1 MTPAEQLS
9 QAKPRRTRK
18 LTNHPRVW
26 QCAVRRE
33 RERLRLSLDE
43 VSEAVGMSK
52 CGLWQVER
60 GSDPMLTT
68 AWKLAHFFGFPIAD
82 LWKPESEVSE

>member
-1 MTPAEQLS
+1 MTPAEKLS
-9 QAKPRRTRK
+9 QSKPSKTLK
-18 LTNHPRVW
+18 PTNHPRVW
-26 QCAVRRE
+26 RCAVRSE

-43 VSEAVGMSK
+43 VAEAVGMSK

-68 AWKLAHFFGFPIAD
+68 AWKLAAFFGMPIDD
-82 LWKPESEVSE
+82 LWKPESEVPE